1 MNLEYNKTSH
11 GFIADEVKEIFPEM
25 VNEFDEPVMGNAKE
39 LQGAKKFKAVNYI
52 QLISVLTKG
61 MQEQQAEITALKNE
75 LAASRTVVLSNKT
88 ALPAEVENKA
98 FSLSQ
103 NVPNPFSERT
113 TISYSI
119 PTNVTKALLAIFDLN
134 GRMLQQYTL
143 LQGKNQ
149 LTISGNSFPAGM
161 YIYSLIADGQE
172 VVSKRMILT
181 K

>member
-1 MNLEYNKTSH
+1 
-11 GFIADEVKEIFPEM
+11 M

-39 LQGAKKFKAVNYI
+39 LQAARKFKAVNYI

-61 MQEQQAEITALKNE
+61 MQEQQAEITALKNA
-75 LAASRTVVLSNKT
+75 LAASRTLVINNKT
-88 ALPAEVENKA
+88 ALPAEIENKA

-119 PTNVTKALLAIFDLN
+119 PTNITKAILAVFDLN
-134 GRMLQQYTL
+134 GRMLQQYNL
-143 LQGKNQ
+143 QQGKNQ
-149 LTISGNSFPAGM
+149 LTINGNSFPAGM
-161 YIYSLIADGQE
+161 YVYSLIADGQE